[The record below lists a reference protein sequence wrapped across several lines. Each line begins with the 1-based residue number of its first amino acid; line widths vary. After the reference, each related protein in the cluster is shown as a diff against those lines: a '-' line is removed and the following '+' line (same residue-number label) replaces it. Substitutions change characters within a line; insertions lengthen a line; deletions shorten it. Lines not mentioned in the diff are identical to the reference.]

1 MGQEPE
7 SEVPHRRGFL
17 ARVYLPTGRGLPPKR
32 RYLLMLT
39 ILLAIVLIIGFIG
52 ISSIRTSQS
61 KTMTPYTLAIST
73 ALSGPQE
80 EAGQEALQGVR
91 LYLNSINRAGG
102 VNGHP
107 LNLLVFNDRANP
119 TTAVQVA
126 HQVVASPAL
135 LLLGPLYNTVAL
147 PTNPIYKNAHLPAIS
162 ASVSNDSITSSNPFF
177 FRLGTTTTEE
187 ASTSAT
193 YVLKILGFHTA
204 SIVYTDDTG
213 YGIPTAKGFASTFSR
228 GGGVV
233 QSLRLAED
241 PAQRQQTLHTIV
253 TTLAHESGPRM
264 IFLAMLVLD
273 TDARQVIVALRRQ
286 GITTPLMSTDSPG
299 SDSFAA
305 AFSSY
310 PEERS
315 QPGYFTDGLYAS
327 SPLLY
332 DSAPAAVQSFA
343 AQYQQTYESA
353 PGWHAAKYYEAAQVA
368 VAALQAAT
376 LKDTSASVYG
386 DRLQVAKQLEAIHSP
401 QTAVDGLDGFLY
413 FDSTHNSVAPPIR
426 FGQFSHD
433 QFLSAP
439 LQIVA
444 VSNPDLVDLANA
456 ERAGDI
462 IQVGKQYD
470 WKQSVVYAGIDLKE
484 VSAIDVTDSTFTADF
499 YLWLR
504 YTGTENATAITFPNA
519 SSVTFDPSAPVTNQ
533 TIDGLHYRLYHVRG
547 DFRADYDF
555 HDYPFDQQQL
565 IISFQ
570 NTLLTADRLVYVID
584 TQGLQLGQST
594 TTVDTTAAFQLLT
607 SWTYISTGYA
617 SDTFTNRSTL
627 GNPQLFNTQVRTDYS
642 GLEMTITIQRKVLP
656 YLISHLLPQVLLFLL
671 VYASLFLSTKHLG
684 DRLVLIVTALLTSAV
699 LLLSVNSELPAIGYV
714 VSLSYIYYI
723 FFAICLLCMI
733 AALLMERME
742 ERGKH
747 VAVFRMNIALHITYL
762 AIVAAVVISY
772 LVVYSNRFL

>member
-1 MGQEPE
+1 MGQGPE
-7 SEVPHRRGFL
+7 SEVHYFRGFL
-17 ARVYLPTGRGLPPKR
+17 ARVHFPTGRGLPPKR

-39 ILLAIVLIIGFIG
+39 ILLAIILVIGFIG
-52 ISSIRTSQS
+52 IYSFGASQS

-80 EAGQEALQGVR
+80 EAGQEALQGVQ
-91 LYLNSINRAGG
+91 LYLNAVNRAGG
-102 VNGHP
+102 INGHR
-107 LNLLVFNDRANP
+107 LNLLVFNDRADP

-135 LLLGPLYNTVAL
+135 LMLGPLYSNVAL

-162 ASVSNDSITSSNPFF
+162 ASVSNDSITNSNPFF

-204 SIVYTDDTG
+204 SVVYTDDTA
-213 YGIPTAKGFASTFSR
+213 YGIPTAQGFTSTFTSGR
-228 GGGVV
+228 GVV

-241 PAQRQQTLHTIV
+241 PAQRQQTLNTIV
-253 TTLAHESGPRM
+253 TTLAHESRPRM
-264 IFLAMLVLD
+264 IFLAMLD
-273 TDARQVIVALRRQ
+273 TEARQVIAVLRRK

-305 AFSSY
+305 SFSSY

-327 SPLLY
+327 SPLLC

-343 AQYQQTYESA
+343 AQYQQTYDSA

-376 LKDTSASVYG
+376 LKDTSASMDG
-386 DRLQVAKQLEAIHSP
+386 DRLQVAKQLGAINSS
-401 QTAVDGLDGFLY
+401 QTAVDGLDGLLY
-413 FDSTHNSVAPPIR
+413 FDSAHNSVATPIR

-433 QFLSAP
+433 RFLSAP
-439 LQIVA
+439 LQMVS
-444 VSNPDLVDLANA
+444 VSNPGLVDLVG
-456 ERAGDI
+456 EEHAGDI
-462 IQVGKQYD
+462 IQVGEQYY

-484 VSAIDVTDSTFTADF
+484 VSAINVADSTFTADF

-504 YTGTENATAITFPNA
+504 YTGTEKATTITFTNA
-519 SSVTFDPSAPVTNQ
+519 SSVTFDPSAPVTSH
-533 TIDGLHYRLYHVRG
+533 TIDGLQYRLYHVAG
-547 DFRADYDF
+547 DFKADYDF

-565 IISFQ
+565 TIIFQ

-584 TQGLQLGQST
+584 TQGLQLGHST
-594 TTVDTTAAFQLLT
+594 TTVDTAAAFQLLS
-607 SWTYISTGYA
+607 SWMYLSTGYA
-617 SDTFTNRSTL
+617 SNTFTNRSTL
-627 GNPQLFNTQVRTDYS
+627 GNPQLFDTQVRTDYS

-656 YLISHLLPQVLLFLL
+656 YLISHLLPQILLFLL
-671 VYASLFLSTKHLG
+671 VYASLFMSTKHLG
-684 DRLVLIVTALLTSAV
+684 DRLILIVTALLTSAV

-723 FFAICLLCMI
+723 FFAICLLCMV
-733 AALLMERME
+733 AALLMEKME
-742 ERGKH
+742 ERGKN
-747 VAVFRMNIALHITYL
+747 VAIFRMNIALHVIYL
-762 AIVAAVVISY
+762 AIVAAVVIGY
-772 LVVYSNRFL
+772 LAVYGNRFL

>member
-1 MGQEPE
+1 MSQQPE
-7 SEVPHRRGFL
+7 SEVHRFQEFL
-17 ARVYLPTGRGLPPKR
+17 ARVHLPAGRGLPPKR
-32 RYLLMLT
+32 RSLLMLT
-39 ILLAIVLIIGFIG
+39 ILLAIVLASGFVG
-52 ISSIRTSQS
+52 IYSFGTSQS

-91 LYLNSINRAGG
+91 LYFNSVNRAGG

-107 LNLLVFNDRANP
+107 LNLLVFNDRADP

-135 LLLGPLYNTVAL
+135 FMFGPLYSSIAL
-147 PTNPIYKNAHLPAIS
+147 PTNPIYKNAHLPVIS
-162 ASVSNDSITSSNPFF
+162 ASVSNDSITNSNPFF

-193 YVLKILGFHTA
+193 YALEILGFHTA
-204 SIVYTDDTG
+204 SVVYTDDTA
-213 YGIPTAKGFASTFSR
+213 YGIPTAKGFTSTFSI

-233 QSLRLAED
+233 QSLALAED
-241 PAQRQQTLHTIV
+241 PAQRQQTLNTIV
-253 TTLAHESGPRM
+253 TTLAHESGQRI
-264 IFLAMLVLD
+264 IFLAMLD
-273 TDARQVIVALRRQ
+273 TDARQVIVALRHR
-286 GITTPLMSTDSPG
+286 GIATPLMSTDSPG

-305 AFSSY
+305 SFSSY
-310 PEERS
+310 PDERR

-343 AQYQQTYESA
+343 AQYQHTYDNA

-368 VAALQAAT
+368 VAALQAAA
-376 LKDTSASVYG
+376 LKDTSASVDS
-386 DRLQVAKQLEAIHSP
+386 DRLQVAKQLRSINSP
-401 QTAVDGLDGFLY
+401 QTAVDGLDGLLY
-413 FDSTHNSVAPPIR
+413 FDSAHNSVATPIR

-439 LQIVA
+439 LQMVS
-444 VSNPDLVDLANA
+444 VSNPSLVDLASE

-462 IQVGKQYD
+462 IQVGEQYY
-470 WKQSVVYAGIDLKE
+470 WKQSVVYAGINLKE
-484 VSAIDVTDSTFTADF
+484 VNAIDVTASTFTADF

-504 YTGTENATAITFPNA
+504 YTGTENATAITFTNA
-519 SSVTFDPSAPVTNQ
+519 SSVTFDPSAPVTSQ
-533 TIDGLHYRLYHVRG
+533 TIDGLQYRLYHVTG
-547 DFRADYDF
+547 DFKADYDF

-565 IISFQ
+565 TISFQ

-594 TTVDTTAAFQLLT
+594 TTVDTTSAFQLLT
-607 SWTYISTGYA
+607 SWTYLSTGYA
-617 SDTFTNRSTL
+617 SNTFTNRSTL
-627 GNPQLFNTQVRTDYS
+627 GNPQLFDTQVRTDYS
-642 GLEMTITIQRKVLP
+642 GLEMTITIQRKVLS

-671 VYASLFLSTKHLG
+671 VYASLFISTKHLG
-684 DRLVLIVTALLTSAV
+684 DRLILIVTTLLTSAV

-723 FFAICLLCMI
+723 FFAVCLLCMVT
-733 AALLMERME
+733 ALLMEKME
-742 ERGKH
+742 ERGKN
-747 VAVFRMNIALHITYL
+747 VAVFRMNIALHVTYL
-762 AIVAAVVISY
+762 AIVAAVVIGY
-772 LVVYSNRFL
+772 LVVYGNRFL